1 MSDDH
6 IQYEKRGAIGFVK
19 FNRPEKRNAF
29 TINMF
34 RRIAEVFTEADDD
47 TGVRCLIVHAEG
59 TDTTTGLDLMDVG
72 PSFRAG
78 EVPISGELVD
88 PWHVVGRLRKKP
100 MITAAHGRCYTLGTE
115 IALCSDI
122 CVAAKDTKFGL
133 KEVRVGIIPAGGG
146 TFRFVQT
153 AGYSNAMRYVLT
165 GEEFDADEAYRMG
178 VVQEVVE
185 PGQQLDRAQELA
197 EVIAAQAPLAVQ
209 AALAHAQSALLDG
222 WRKAIGD
229 IVPQVAGLINSED
242 AMEAAMALMQR
253 RPPDFKGR

>member
-1 MSDDH
+1 MSDEH
-6 IQYEKRGAIGFVK
+6 IVYEKRDSIAFVK
-19 FNRPEKRNAF
+19 FNRPDKRNAF
-29 TINMF
+29 TIEMF
-34 RRIAEVFTEADDD
+34 RRVSEIFNEADADLD
-47 TGVRCLIVHAEG
+47 VRCVVVHAEG
-59 TDTTTGLDLMDVG
+59 PDTTTGLDLMDVV

-78 EVPISGELVD
+78 EVPIGENDVD
-88 PWHVVGRLRKKP
+88 PWHVIGRLRAKP
-100 MITAAHGRCYTLGTE
+100 MITAAQGRCYTLGTE

-122 CVAAKDTKFGL
+122 CVAASDTRFGL

-178 VVQEVVE
+178 VVQEIVE
-185 PGQQLDRAQELA
+185 PGKQLERAQEMA

-222 WRKAIGD
+222 WRKAIAD
-229 IVPQVAGLINSED
+229 ILPVQRELINSDD
-242 AMEAAMALMQR
+242 AMEAATAMMER
-253 RPPDFKGR
+253 RPATFKGR

>member
-1 MSDDH
+1 MSDEH
-6 IQYEKRGAIGFVK
+6 IVYEKRGSIAFVK
-19 FNRPEKRNAF
+19 FNRPDKRNAF
-29 TINMF
+29 TIEMF
-34 RRIAEVFTEADDD
+34 RRVSEVFNEADAD
-47 TGVRCLIVHAEG
+47 TDVRCVVVHAEG
-59 TDTTTGLDLMDVG
+59 PDTTTGLDLMDVV

-78 EVPISGELVD
+78 EVPIGENDVD
-88 PWHVVGRLRKKP
+88 PWHVIGRLRAKP
-100 MITAAHGRCYTLGTE
+100 MVTAAQGRCYTLGTE

-122 CVAAKDTKFGL
+122 CVAASDTRFGL

-178 VVQEVVE
+178 VVQEIVE
-185 PGQQLDRAQELA
+185 PGKQLERAQEMA

-222 WRKAIGD
+222 WRQAIAD
-229 IVPQVAGLINSED
+229 ILPVQRELINSED
-242 AMEAAMALMQR
+242 AMEAATAMMER
-253 RPPDFKGR
+253 RPATFKGR